1 MNVPEFPAPPSLVPI
16 SSSASAS
23 ASTSVGLI
31 RESANENSKHFA
43 GSRRANDLS
52 GEKSFTRGI
61 FLSQLS
67 SGPITKISRNLPSR
81 RRAHRLARI
90 GNSVHPRVVTKESSR
105 VNRARVTELKVSM
118 TERREDDEDD
128 ADVVCASGILNNCT
142 PVSLDSRTISED
154 LTIELKDQQTNETV
168 GMPFIKTI
176 GIQTREREGPYWLRV
191 FPKLKDIIE
200 EEEGE
205 NSRTCS
211 KIWKHLRFLG
221 RLSMC
226 QFGLAWLLTFWAV
239 AGAAAF
245 YATEGPRE
253 TGQVAELKDMQRDLA
268 VGLATELRQLKASE
282 KEMEPLWSNK
292 VRQYVAKHEK
302 LLLAAVNSGYG
313 EGGESGEL
321 WTFSGCIL
329 FAISLLTTLG
339 FGAPVPR
346 TTPGRTVAVVFAAIG
361 IPAHF
366 LLIFNLGLLLA
377 VRLQQYAVH
386 KRYGA
391 DHDVEA
397 IERLPVPRWVKIF
410 PFVLIA
416 GYYLLGIIGFGAGR
430 SRPLAASLLFPL
442 DFTAAGG
449 LASTSGFVRIA
460 YGLYLEGAVTIA
472 AVTVAALRV
481 SASESLT
488 NIGRKYGLLVEA

>member
-16 SSSASAS
+16 SSSSA
-23 ASTSVGLI
+23 ATSVGLI
-31 RESANENSKHFA
+31 REPANKNSKHLA
-43 GSRRANDLS
+43 GSWRANDLS

-61 FLSQLS
+61 SVSQLS
-67 SGPITKISRNLPSR
+67 SRPITGISRNLPSR

-105 VNRARVTELKVSM
+105 VNRPRVTELKVSM

-128 ADVVCASGILNNCT
+128 ADVVCASGT

-154 LTIELKDQQTNETV
+154 LTIELKDQQTNEIV

-191 FPKLKDIIE
+191 FPKLKDIIEE

-226 QFGLAWLLTFWAV
+226 QFGLAWLLTFWAI

-253 TGQVAELKDMQRDLA
+253 TKQVAELKDMQRDLA

-282 KEMEPLWSNK
+282 EEMEPLWSNK

-321 WTFSGCIL
+321 WTFSG
-329 FAISLLTTLG
+329 
-339 FGAPVPR
+339 
-346 TTPGRTVAVVFAAIG
+346 
-361 IPAHF
+361 
-366 LLIFNLGLLLA
+366 LLLA
-377 VRLQQYAVH
+377 VRLQQYAVR

-397 IERLPVPRWVKIF
+397 IERLPVPQWVKIF
-410 PFVLIA
+410 PFILIA

-481 SASESLT
+481 SASESLA

>member
-16 SSSASAS
+16 SSSSA
-23 ASTSVGLI
+23 ATSVGLI
-31 RESANENSKHFA
+31 REPANKNSKHLA
-43 GSRRANDLS
+43 GSWRANDLS

-61 FLSQLS
+61 SVSQLS
-67 SGPITKISRNLPSR
+67 SRPITGISRNLPSR

-105 VNRARVTELKVSM
+105 VNRPRVTELKVSM

-128 ADVVCASGILNNCT
+128 ADVVCASGILNNY
-142 PVSLDSRTISED
+142 
-154 LTIELKDQQTNETV
+154 LTIELKDQQTNEIV

-191 FPKLKDIIE
+191 FPKLKDIIEE

-226 QFGLAWLLTFWAV
+226 QFGLAWLLTFWAI

-253 TGQVAELKDMQRDLA
+253 TKQVAELKDMQRDLA

-282 KEMEPLWSNK
+282 EEMEPLWSNK

-339 FGAPVPR
+339 ENDLLPWFGAPVPR
-346 TTPGRTVAVVFAAIG
+346 TNPGRTVAVVFAAIG

-377 VRLQQYAVH
+377 VRLQQYAVR

-397 IERLPVPRWVKIF
+397 IERLPVPQWVKIF
-410 PFVLIA
+410 PFILIA

-481 SASESLT
+481 SASESLA